1 MLLSFQ
7 TFAQDSDV
15 NTFSYSSTAKISFVC
30 LTIVVVLL
38 IVVFAHY
45 KNPAKTGFVWQI
57 AGKQLAPT
65 NVFIGRVL
73 SCPWVFL
80 IWLIF
85 QYFWSYWYSRLKRRK
100 PWLLLHFG
108 TWIELESFIFCPNWH
123 ICNFSSNLKVLVLCL
138 SYWWSF
144 WAVFVPIGNIHW
156 DETSI
161 STFCSV
167 PTDGHERGG
176 HRGDKPNAR
185 RYFCFTFWLKYS
197 EVSQVKYRN
206 RKCNRSQSTLIHNL
220 NRPLTMICPDPGF
233 NCFLGH
239 ARLCPPP
246 SAV

>member
-1 MLLSFQ
+1 M
-7 TFAQDSDV
+7 
-15 NTFSYSSTAKISFVC
+15 SS
-30 LTIVVVLL
+30 
-38 IVVFAHY
+38 
-45 KNPAKTGFVWQI
+45 
-57 AGKQLAPT
+57 LAESSAVPE
-65 NVFIGRVL
+65 
-73 SCPWVFL
+73 
-80 IWLIF
+80 
-85 QYFWSYWYSRLKRRK
+85 YFWSYWYFRLKRRK

-108 TWIELESFIFCPNWH
+108 TWIELESFIFCPNLH

-167 PTDGHERGG
+167 HTDGHERGG

-185 RYFCFTFWLKYS
+185 RYFCFTFWLKYY
-197 EVSQVKYRN
+197 ELSQVKYRN

-220 NRPLTMICPDPGF
+220 NRPVTIICPDPGF